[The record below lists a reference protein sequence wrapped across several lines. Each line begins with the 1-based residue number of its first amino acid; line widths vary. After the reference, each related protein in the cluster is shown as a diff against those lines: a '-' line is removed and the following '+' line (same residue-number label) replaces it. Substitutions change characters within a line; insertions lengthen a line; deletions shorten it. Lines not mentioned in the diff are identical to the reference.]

1 MHDRYQFAMEIAQSA
16 GAVLRE
22 GFGNHKTVRYK
33 SAIDLV
39 TEYDEQ
45 SETLITNAIKERFP
59 QDGILAE
66 ESGVIEPGEAR
77 WVIDPLDGTTNFAH
91 GLPIFCVSIAFYQ
104 GDDPVFGVIYD
115 PMREELYQAMRGAG
129 AMLNGERMQVSQ
141 IKTLEKSLLV
151 TGFAYKMDSAADN
164 NIQHFGDMVMRAQGV
179 RRLGSAALDLA
190 AIAAGRMDGYW
201 EFDLHPW
208 DWAAGILLV
217 QEAGGMVSRVDGGAS
232 LGDDP
237 PSVLA
242 SNSHLHEALLQALN
256 QHTNA

>member
-91 GLPIFCVSIAFYQ
+91 GLPIFCVSIAF
-104 GDDPVFGVIYD
+104 
-115 PMREELYQAMRGAG
+115 
-129 AMLNGERMQVSQ
+129 
-141 IKTLEKSLLV
+141 
-151 TGFAYKMDSAADN
+151 
-164 NIQHFGDMVMRAQGV
+164 
-179 RRLGSAALDLA
+179 
-190 AIAAGRMDGYW
+190 
-201 EFDLHPW
+201 
-208 DWAAGILLV
+208 
-217 QEAGGMVSRVDGGAS
+217 
-232 LGDDP
+232 
-237 PSVLA
+237 
-242 SNSHLHEALLQALN
+242 
-256 QHTNA
+256 